1 MRGEGWEDFCQLHD
15 VFSSIKAVLDYWG
28 GGGGGGGAAGGGG
41 VIAQPPNNPPPPQSK
56 I

>member
-28 GGGGGGGAAGGGG
+28 G
-41 VIAQPPNNPPPPQSK
+41 VIAQPPNNPPPSIKNLMVRP
-56 I
+56 